1 MGVPCN
7 QFGNQEPFDAENPNE
22 LIAFLDDKDWG
33 VSAAVDFL
41 LMTKYEVNG
50 AGAHPLYRW
59 AKSQLKS
66 TLGTSIKWNFTH
78 FVFNAKGEPVRRY
91 GPPRK
96 PSSMAPLIQELLTD
110 PAVIPGSF
118 AAAGATSSS
127 MA

>member
-1 MGVPCN
+1 
-7 QFGNQEPFDAENPNE
+7 
-22 LIAFLDDKDWG
+22 
-33 VSAAVDFL
+33 
-41 LMTKYEVNG
+41 MTKYEVNG

-78 FVFNAKGEPVRRY
+78 FVFNAKGEP
-91 GPPRK
+91 

-118 AAAGATSSS
+118 AAGGATSSS